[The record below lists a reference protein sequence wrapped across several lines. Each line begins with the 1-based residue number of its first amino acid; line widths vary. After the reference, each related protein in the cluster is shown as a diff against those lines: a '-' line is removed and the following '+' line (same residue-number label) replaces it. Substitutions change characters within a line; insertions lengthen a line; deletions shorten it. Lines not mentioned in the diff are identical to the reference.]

1 MNLKSMIHS
10 HQTYSGKCHVLPSSL
25 TADRPVAER
34 EGRAGA
40 RKSINPN
47 YTRYCPLQMA
57 VFFKATD
64 FFLVFFFTCELQNVL
79 NPIGETGQ

>member
-25 TADRPVAER
+25 TADRPVWER
-34 EGRAGA
+34 EGRAGAMEMA

-47 YTRYCPLQMA
+47 YTRYNPSQMA

-64 FFLVFFFTCELQNVL
+64 LEGFFLPVNCKMY
-79 NPIGETGQ
+79 